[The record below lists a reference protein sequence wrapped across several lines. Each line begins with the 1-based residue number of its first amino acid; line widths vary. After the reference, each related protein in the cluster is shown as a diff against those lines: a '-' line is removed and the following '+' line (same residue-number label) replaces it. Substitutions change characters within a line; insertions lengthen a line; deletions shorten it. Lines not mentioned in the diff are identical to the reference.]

1 MLAAAARSARCYS
14 RREMTHRVG
23 IRPLAS
29 LVVFAGVL
37 VACAGPSGGI
47 GVATGFNEVR
57 FPAGHRKS
65 VPFFSGATLRGD
77 RPISSTI
84 LSGKVGVVNFWGS
97 WCGPCHRE
105 QPFLE
110 AMSKQYG
117 GRVQFIGVN
126 ARRDQRAA
134 ALAYL
139 DQYDV
144 TYPSVYNPDSSIA
157 FDFRVRFMPA
167 TFVIDRE
174 GKIAGEFIGA
184 ILDSSTL
191 SALIDEELS

>member
-1 MLAAAARSARCYS
+1 
-14 RREMTHRVG
+14 MTHRVV

-29 LVVFAGVL
+29 LVVLAGVL
-37 VACAGPSGGI
+37 AACTGASGGI
-47 GVATGFNEVR
+47 GIATGFDEVR
-57 FPAGHRKS
+57 FPAGHRKPM
-65 VPFFSGATLRGD
+65 PFFSGTTLQGD

-110 AMSKQYG
+110 TMSRQYG
-117 GRVQFIGVN
+117 SRVQFVGVN
-126 ARRDQRAA
+126 ARRDQKAA

-139 DQYDV
+139 DQYNV

-174 GKIAGEFIGA
+174 GKIAGEYIGA
-184 ILDSSTL
+184 ILDVSTL
-191 SALIDEELS
+191 RALIDGELS